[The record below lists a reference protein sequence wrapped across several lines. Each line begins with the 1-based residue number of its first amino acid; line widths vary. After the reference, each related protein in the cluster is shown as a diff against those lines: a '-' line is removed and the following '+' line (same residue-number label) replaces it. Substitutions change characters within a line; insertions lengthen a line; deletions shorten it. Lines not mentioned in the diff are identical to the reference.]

1 MTRLQAA
8 TSILVVA
15 VAAPLL
21 AQRFDNVVR
30 ADFFAG
36 YRGDQARLARGM
48 ETCEKALAADP
59 NDAPALV
66 WHGGGLFF
74 LSGQKFRAGDWKAGA
89 EMQQRGLQEMDRAV
103 SLQPD
108 ALATLIPRGATLLA
122 SAPFF
127 PDDASARPL
136 LLTAIADYEKVNR
149 LQGAA
154 AQRAIHSRGEL
165 YGGLAVG
172 YRLLGDHDAAAK
184 YLNRIVAELPGTPYA
199 AQASAWLAHPDQV
212 KKTDRFCLGCHE

>member
-1 MTRLQAA
+1 MTRSQAA
-8 TSILVVA
+8 ASILVIAIA
-15 VAAPLL
+15 VPLL

-48 ETCEKALAADP
+48 DTCEKALAADP
-59 NDAPALV
+59 NDASALV

-74 LSGQKFRAGDWKAGA
+74 LSGRKFRDGDWKAGT

-103 SLQPD
+103 ALQPD
-108 ALATLIPRGATLLA
+108 GLATLVPRGATLIA

-127 PDDASARPL
+127 PDEASARPL
-136 LLTAIADYEKVNR
+136 LLTAIGDYEKVDR
-149 LQGAA
+149 LQDPAA
-154 AQRAIHSRGEL
+154 RRAIHSRGEL

-172 YRLLGDHDAAAK
+172 YRLLGDHDTAAK
-184 YLNRIVAELPGTPYA
+184 YLNRIVAELPGTPVRGTGERVA
-199 AQASAWLAHPDQV
+199 RPPRAGEEDGSFLP
-212 KKTDRFCLGCHE
+212 RLS